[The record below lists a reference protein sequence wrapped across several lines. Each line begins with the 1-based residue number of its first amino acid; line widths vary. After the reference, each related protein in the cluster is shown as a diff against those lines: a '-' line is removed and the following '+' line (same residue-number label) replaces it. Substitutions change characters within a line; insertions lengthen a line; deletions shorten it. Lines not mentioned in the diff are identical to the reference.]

1 MIFYNSHYNSNKEPM
16 GHYDKDRGRR
26 TRARRVR
33 LPKTERPP
41 ASALLVCRARV
52 AMAFALVAAVSAHSS
67 MRLTARARMPVATAP
82 QMCTT
87 DKPEAPKEEGAF
99 SLVLREHQSKP
110 CEHVARVLMM
120 VCSASAA
127 EAASLATR
135 PGEVQLGTW
144 ERAIAEHAYEGIT
157 AKGVLADLIPG
168 YVNRGEALA
177 AVRADGMALKR
188 ASPELRAD
196 REVVLAAVRQDVRAL
211 SHASPELQADRD
223 VVLAAVRK
231 RMMAMLAPVVAQ
243 VLAQVCAFYY
253 PSLWPWALCLCV
265 CSYPWLV
272 VPLLR
277 MIL

>member
-1 MIFYNSHYNSNKEPM
+1 MPFQAL
-16 GHYDKDRGRR
+16 
-26 TRARRVR
+26 TRDSQ
-33 LPKTERPP
+33 T
-41 ASALLVCRARV
+41 
-52 AMAFALVAAVSAHSS
+52 
-67 MRLTARARMPVATAP
+67 
-82 QMCTT
+82 
-87 DKPEAPKEEGAF
+87 
-99 SLVLREHQSKP
+99 EHQQAAPVRAARTNPPFEKKP
-110 CEHVARVLMM
+110 K
-120 VCSASAA
+120 
-127 EAASLATR
+127 
-135 PGEVQLGTW
+135 
-144 ERAIAEHAYEGIT
+144 IYEGIT

-253 PSLWPWALCLCV
+253 PSLGPWALCLCV

-277 MIL
+277 IIL